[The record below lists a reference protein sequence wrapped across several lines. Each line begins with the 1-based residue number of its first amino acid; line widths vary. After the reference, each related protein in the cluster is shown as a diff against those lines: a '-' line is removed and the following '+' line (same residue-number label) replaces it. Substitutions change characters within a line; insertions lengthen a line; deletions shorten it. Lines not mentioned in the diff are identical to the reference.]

1 MSKRLLIL
9 LALLLIAAMALA
21 ACGGG
26 KATQAPAQEKPAAE
40 QKTEQAAPS
49 GGGEECKVV
58 FGAAVSL
65 TGKYAKEGEYV
76 KNGYELYVEE
86 INKAGG
92 IPVGDKK
99 CKVELKI
106 YDDESNA
113 DRSAQLVEKLIT
125 EDKVTFL
132 LGPYGSGNTFA
143 TTAIAEKYKVPM
155 VEANG
160 AATKIF
166 NRGFKYSF
174 AVLSPAP
181 NYLRGIIDM
190 ALDKDPNLKTV
201 AIVIENGA
209 FALEVAQGAKDYAE
223 EKGLEVV
230 YFDKYAKAAKDVSSL
245 ITAMKSKN
253 PDIVLGA
260 GHLQDTILVMK
271 QSKDLGLSPKVFG
284 FSVGPTSPEFRK
296 ALGKDADYVV
306 GAAQWTPELKYQSDD
321 IFGTPQ
327 HFTELYKAKYGEIPP
342 YQAAESA
349 AALIAYQKAIE
360 AAGSLDKDKVR
371 DALAALDY
379 DSFYGKLKFNEQG
392 MNVYKP
398 MAVMQ
403 NYTDG
408 NLYTVW
414 PKEAA
419 VKEFLYPFVPWDQ
432 R

>member
-1 MSKRLLIL
+1 MSKRVLVLLVVL
-9 LALLLIAAMALA
+9 LVAAMALA
-21 ACGGG
+21 ACGGSQ
-26 KATQAPAQEKPAAE
+26 ATP
-40 QKTEQAAPS
+40 APS
-49 GGGEECKVV
+49 GGEEQSTSGTTEEQASTEEACKVV

-86 INKAGG
+86 INKQGG

-99 CKVELKI
+99 CMVELKI

-125 EDKVTFL
+125 EDHVTFL

-306 GAAQWTPELKYQSDD
+306 GAAQWTPELKYKSDD

-408 NLYTVW
+408 GLYTVW

-419 VKEFLYPFVPWDQ
+419 VKEFLYPFKPWDE

>member
-1 MSKRLLIL
+1 MSKKLLII
-9 LALLLIAAMALA
+9 LAVLLIAALALT
-21 ACGGG
+21 ACGGAKSEKAADGG
-26 KATQAPAQEKPAAE
+26 KD
-40 QKTEQAAPS
+40 
-49 GGGEECKVV
+49 CKIT

-86 INKAGG
+86 INKKGG
-92 IPVGDKK
+92 IDVGGKK
-99 CKVELKI
+99 CLTELKI

-125 EDKVTFL
+125 EDKVQFL

-143 TTAIAEKYKVPM
+143 TTAIAEKYQVPM

-190 ALDKDPNLKTV
+190 ALDKDPSLKTV

-223 EKGLEVV
+223 EKGLDVV
-230 YFDKYAKAAKDVSSL
+230 YFEKYAKAAKDVSSL

-260 GHLQDTILVMK
+260 GHLQDTILIMK
-271 QSKDLGLSPKVFG
+271 QAKDLGLSPKVFG
-284 FSVGPTSPEFRK
+284 FSVGPTSGEFRK
-296 ALGKDADYVV
+296 ALGKDADYVL
-306 GAAQWTPELKYQSDD
+306 GAAQWTPEMKFKTDD
-321 IFGTPQ
+321 VFGTPQ
-327 HFTELYKAKYGEIPP
+327 RFTELYKAKYNETPP

-349 AALIAYQKAIE
+349 AALIVYQKAIE

-371 DALAALDY
+371 DAIAALDY

-408 NLYTVW
+408 GLYTVW

-419 VKEFLYPFVPWDQ
+419 VKDFLYPAPAWDE